1 MQNPRDAKKA
11 SLRYFKL
18 QRTPRYL
25 TIQYLCKKASGC
37 LNLPKVQWEFCQ
49 RATNQQ
55 KKNGEA
61 FFQVAELDAE
71 FPFYLTWRT
80 QQQFIGNVSVGME
93 LRRQSLLTKN
103 FDRGTFAQQFSGN
116 VSAVMVPNRHIAGD
130 CDLSLTHVTNTLF
143 KNRQRQKIYP
153 KKW

>member
-18 QRTPRYL
+18 QCTPRYL
-25 TIQYLCKKASGC
+25 TIQYLCKKAWGC

-55 KKNGEA
+55 KENGEA
-61 FFQVAELDAE
+61 FFKLPSWTQGLLTE
-71 FPFYLTWRT
+71 FSFYLTLRT

-93 LRRQSLLTKN
+93 QRRQSLLTKN
-103 FDRGTFAQQFSGN
+103 LDFPA
-116 VSAVMVPNRHIAGD
+116 
-130 CDLSLTHVTNTLF
+130 CDF
-143 KNRQRQKIYP
+143 RQRNFCATIYWTCISCNGTEQIHNRWLRP
-153 KKW
+153 STDTCHKYTV